1 MIFLH
6 AGLRSR
12 NLKNKIA
19 NKIEAV
25 GIARTPMGFLL
36 ELLGATNAAAS

>member
-1 MIFLH
+1 VVFLH

-12 NLKNKIA
+12 NLKNKLA

-25 GIARTPMGFLL
+25 GISRTPMGYLL